1 MATLHNHAL
10 FNAAKELQIQLPAF
24 KYLIFDYYN
33 LLYDRIKRPSK
44 YGFEVSNIA
53 CCGSGANRGTDC
65 GIGEY
70 ELCSDPNEY
79 LFFDVFHLSKRVYSQ
94 LSELLWSGG
103 KNVTAPLNMKQL
115 IAHEELDQEIVKFSD
130 HVMKFSI

>member
-1 MATLHNHAL
+1 MKCL
-10 FNAAKELQIQLPAF
+10 E
-24 KYLIFDYYN
+24 
-33 LLYDRIKRPSK
+33 
-44 YGFEVSNIA
+44 GFEESNIA
-53 CCGSGANRGTDC
+53 CCGSGAYRGTDC

-79 LFFDVFHLSKRVYSQ
+79 LFFDGYHPSERANSQ

-103 KNVTAPLNMKQL
+103 KNATAPLNMKQL
-115 IAHEELDQEIVKFSD
+115 IALEELDQEIVKFSD